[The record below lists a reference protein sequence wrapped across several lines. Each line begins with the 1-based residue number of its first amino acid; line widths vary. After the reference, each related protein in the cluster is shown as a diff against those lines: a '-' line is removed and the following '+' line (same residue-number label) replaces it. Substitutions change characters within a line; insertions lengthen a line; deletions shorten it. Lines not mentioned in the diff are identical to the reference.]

1 MKRSRVLGNRSS
13 RLLLLCALFLSLAP
27 FALATTFVVT
37 KTTDT
42 NDGVCDADCSLR
54 EAIIAAN
61 NNPGADII
69 TLPPGN
75 YVLTIAGADE
85 DAAATGD
92 LDILDSVTINGAGAA
107 STIVDAGGIVD
118 RVFHILGGTVAF
130 NNITIRNGLTPSGEN
145 GAGIFNASGNLTITG
160 CLITGNTTSGGGNG
174 AGIFMDGFT
183 VIDTTTIQ
191 GNITGGGGNGGG
203 VYDNSGAVTITS
215 STIAANS
222 TLPTGDGAGIY
233 NNANGMIL
241 TNCTLNQ
248 NSAFDG
254 GGIFNNGV
262 IVNAINVTIASNSA
276 GATGGGIFNNGTLT
290 VTSSI
295 VADNLAVTA
304 GSQCQAVITDGGTN
318 LQFPGTDCG
327 ASIPS
332 ADPLLVPLGDNGGP
346 TQTMALN
353 PGSPAIDAATE
364 ICPPTPPVD
373 QRGIT
378 RPQGA
383 ACDIGAFELVGG
395 GGPTPT
401 PTATPTVTPPGA
413 TPTATPAGAPTATS
427 TPAGPTPTPGPGP
440 VTPVPTLTGD
450 LLMLL
455 GLALAVVAI
464 LAIRRSG

>member
-1 MKRSRVLGNRSS
+1 MRTSRVSCLA
-13 RLLLLCALFLSLAP
+13 LACALFLSVAS
-27 FALATTFVVT
+27 FAKAATFVVT
-37 KTTDT
+37 KTADT
-42 NDGVCDADCSLR
+42 NDGVCDSDCSLR

-69 TLPPGN
+69 TLPAGN

-85 DAAATGD
+85 DASATGD
-92 LDILDSVTINGAGAA
+92 LDITDSVTINGAGAA

-130 NNITIRNGLTPSGEN
+130 NDITIRNGLPPSGEN
-145 GAGIFNASGNLTITG
+145 GAGIFNASGNLTLTRCVIS
-160 CLITGNTTSGGGNG
+160 GNTTTGGGNG

-183 VIDTTTIQ
+183 LIDSTTIS
-191 GNITGGGGNGGG
+191 GNNTGGGGNGGG
-203 VYDNSGAVTITS
+203 VYDNSGAVTIQS
-215 STIAANS
+215 STIALNS
-222 TLPTGDGAGIY
+222 ALTNGDGGGIY
-233 NNANGMIL
+233 NNANGMVL

-262 IVNAINVTIASNSA
+262 IVNAINVTIADNSA
-276 GATGGGIFNNGTLT
+276 SATGGGINNNGT
-290 VTSSI
+290 VAITSSI
-295 VADNLAVTA
+295 VADNIADT
-304 GSQCQAVITDGGTN
+304 GPQCQGVVSDGGTN

-364 ICPPTPPVD
+364 ICPPTPPTD

-383 ACDIGAFELVGG
+383 ACDIGAFELVPG

-401 PTATPTVTPPGA
+401 PTPTPTAGPTL
-413 TPTATPAGAPTATS
+413 TATPAGAPTATA
-427 TPAGPTPTPGPGP
+427 TPAGPTRTPGPGP
-440 VTPVPTLTGD
+440 VTPVPTLSVD
-450 LLMLL
+450 LMMLL
-455 GLALAVVAI
+455 GLALALVAV
-464 LAIRRSG
+464 LAIRRNG

>member
-13 RLLLLCALFLSLAP
+13 RLLLLCALLLSLAP

-160 CLITGNTTSGGGNG
+160 CVITGNTTAGGGNG

-203 VYDNSGAVTITS
+203 IYDNSGATTITS

-222 TLPTGDGAGIY
+222 ALPTGDGGGIY
-233 NNANGMIL
+233 NNANGMNL
-241 TNCTLNQ
+241 TNCTITSN
-248 NSAFDG
+248 NAFDG

-262 IVNAINVTIASNSA
+262 IVNAINVTIADNSA
-276 GATGGGIFNNGTLT
+276 GATGGGILNNGTAAM
-290 VTSSI
+290 TSSI
-295 VADNLAVTA
+295 IAENIADT
-304 GSQCQAVITDGGTN
+304 GPQCQGVITDSGTN

-332 ADPLLVPLGDNGGP
+332 ADPVLIPLGDNGGP
-346 TQTMALN
+346 TQTMALG
-353 PGSPAIDAATE
+353 PGSAAIDAATE
-364 ICPPTPPVD
+364 ICPPVPPVD

-383 ACDIGAFELVGG
+383 ACDIGAFELVSG

-413 TPTATPAGAPTATS
+413 TPTATPAGVPTATS

-440 VTPVPTLTGD
+440 VAPVPTLSGD
-450 LLMLL
+450 LLILL
-455 GLALAVVAI
+455 GLALAVIAV
-464 LAIRRSG
+464 LAIRRNG